1 MQEGEPFQTLLL
13 CDADRTQTCNLLIR
27 SQMLYSIKLRR
38 LSFIAK
44 IRITQINSE
53 EFLIKNILPAT
64 VALYI
69 LQYQPVAS
77 GIPPVVA
84 SGVLPGFPVR
94 AVGPDE
100 KTVRRCSATVP
111 KHWKHCKSGSGRA
124 GDRPGA
130 LRNIWNPLRTG
141 AFGTF
146 GDSPGGVVRDVWR
159 LFGLGRSGAVRSVG
173 SFTDGSDADRAASGC
188 GYLISRSGC
197 SRRKCSQ
204 LCDPLREAAFLPP
217 PSPLTRS
224 GPRTAWSGL
233 EVV

>member
-1 MQEGEPFQTLLL
+1 M
-13 CDADRTQTCNLLIR
+13 
-27 SQMLYSIKLRR
+27 
-38 LSFIAK
+38 
-44 IRITQINSE
+44 
-53 EFLIKNILPAT
+53 
-64 VALYI
+64 YI

-77 GIPPVVA
+77 GI
-84 SGVLPGFPVR
+84 LPGFPVR

-100 KTVRRCSATVP
+100 KTVRKYSAAVR
-111 KHWKHCKSGSGRA
+111 KLRKSGSGHARGPDGSA
-124 GDRPGA
+124 SEYSGPTPGGGVRGVRRGGVWYVRRLSCQGRSRRLEA
-130 LRNIWNPLRTG
+130 LLSG

-146 GDSPGGVVRDVWR
+146 GERAFGMFGGFLGGVVRDVWR
-159 LFGLGRSGAVRSVG
+159 LSGRGRSGADC
-173 SFTDGSDADRAASGC
+173 SFGPFADGPDADRAASGC

>member
-1 MQEGEPFQTLLL
+1 M
-13 CDADRTQTCNLLIR
+13 
-27 SQMLYSIKLRR
+27 
-38 LSFIAK
+38 
-44 IRITQINSE
+44 
-53 EFLIKNILPAT
+53 
-64 VALYI
+64 YI

-77 GIPPVVA
+77 GIPP
-84 SGVLPGFPVR
+84 GLPVR

-100 KTVRRCSATVP
+100 KTVRKYSAAVR
-111 KHWKHCKSGSGRA
+111 KLRKSGSGHARGPDGSA
-124 GDRPGA
+124 SEYSGPTPGGGVRGVRRGGVWYVRRLSCQGRSRRLEA
-130 LRNIWNPLRTG
+130 LLSG

-146 GDSPGGVVRDVWR
+146 GERAFGMFGGFLGGVVRDVWR
-159 LFGLGRSGAVRSVG
+159 LSGRGRSGADCSFG
-173 SFTDGSDADRAASGC
+173 SFADGPDADRTVSGC